1 MFKPLPFFIGL
12 RYTAAKRRNRFIS
25 FTSLI
30 SFLGLALGVWVLIV
44 VLSVMNGFDRELK
57 QRILGM
63 VPHATITT
71 AQGTIENWPEL
82 IKQVEESPEVIGAA
96 PFISTQAM
104 LTQSGHVKGAYIQG
118 INPDYESKVSI
129 IDEHLDAGKLTD
141 LVPGKFGIILGD
153 ILSRQLGVNVGDKV
167 TLVLPEA
174 SINPAGVFPRLKR
187 FNVVGIFRVGAELD
201 ASLAYIHY
209 KDAAKLMRINQG
221 VLGIRLQL
229 KDLFKSREVA
239 WQVASNLPGRYYVRD
254 WTRTHGSLFQAIQ
267 MEKTIVG
274 LLLTLIIAVASF
286 NIVAT
291 LVMVV
296 NDKQSDIAILRT
308 LGATTRTV
316 MAIFMVQ
323 GAVIGVLGTL
333 LGVIAGVVTALN
345 LPAWIKAIEH
355 LLNIQFLDSNVYF
368 ISYLP
373 SQLQWQDVGL
383 IAVATLLLSFLA
395 TVYPAFR
402 AANTQPAEALRYE

>member
-63 VPHATITT
+63 VPHASITT

-82 IKQVEESPEVIGAA
+82 IKQVEQSPDVVGAA
-96 PFISTQAM
+96 PFISAQAM
-104 LTQSGHVKGAYIQG
+104 LTQGGHVKGAYIQG
-118 INPDYESKVSI
+118 ISPDDESKVSI
-129 IDEHLDAGKLTD
+129 IDEHMDAGKLAD
-141 LVPGKFGIILGD
+141 LAPGEFGIVLGD
-153 ILSRQLGVNVGDKV
+153 ILSRQLGVSVGDKV
-167 TLVLPEA
+167 TLILPEA
-174 SINPAGVFPRLKR
+174 SINPAGIFPRLKR
-187 FNVVGIFRVGAELD
+187 FNVVGIFSVGAELD

-209 KDAAKLMRINQG
+209 KDAAKLMRIEKG

-229 KDLFKSREVA
+229 NDLFKAREVA
-239 WQVASNLPGRYYVRD
+239 WNVASELPGRYYVRD

-333 LGVIAGVVTALN
+333 LGVVTGVITALN
-345 LPAWIKAIEH
+345 LPSWIKAIEE
-355 LLNIQFLDSNVYF
+355 LLNFKFLDSSVYF

-373 SQLQWQDVGL
+373 SELQWQDVGL
-383 IAVATLLLSFLA
+383 IACATLLLSFLA
-395 TVYPAFR
+395 TIYPAFR